1 MTRFPFRAGALALCA
16 LAIAACGS
24 SSSSGN
30 GEAAKSANQILSD
43 AVSAAQGAS
52 SVRVSGS
59 ITDNGQPVSVDLKL
73 VNGKGGSGSMTIQG
87 APVQIIDVNNTL
99 YMNGSDAFWSKVGGG
114 SAVVALL
121 HGKWLKAPAT
131 GNFSSLASLTSI
143 HALFSQLLNSHGT
156 LTKGSTKT
164 VNGQSAIA
172 ITDTAKSGTIYVA
185 TTGKPYPLQ
194 LAKSGSSGGAVN
206 FGQYEQAV
214 SLSAP
219 ANSIDISK
227 IHG

>member
-1 MTRFPFRAGALALCA
+1 MTRFPWPAAALALCA
-16 LAIAACGS
+16 LAIAACGA

-30 GEAAKSANQILSD
+30 GEASKSASQILAD
-43 AVSAAQGAS
+43 AVSVAQGAS

-87 APVQIIDVNNTL
+87 APVQIVDVNATL
-99 YMNGSDAFWSKVGGG
+99 YMNGSDAFWNKVGGG

-131 GNFSSLASLTSI
+131 GNFSSLANLTSI
-143 HALFSQLLNSHGT
+143 HTLFSQLLDSHGT
-156 LTKGSTKT
+156 LTKGSAKT
-164 VNGQSAIA
+164 VNGQSVIA
-172 ITDTAKSGTIYVA
+172 ITDSAKGGTIYIA
-185 TTGKPYPLQ
+185 TTGKPYPVQ
-194 LAKSGSSGGAVN
+194 LAKSGGSGGAVN
-206 FGQYEQAV
+206 FSQYGQAV

-219 ANSIDISK
+219 ANAIDISQLK
-227 IHG
+227 G

>member
-87 APVQIIDVNNTL
+87 APVQIVDVNNTL
-99 YMNGSDAFWSKVGGG
+99 YMNGSDAFWNKVGVRERGRRAVARQVAQSPGHRQFLLPGEPHERPRPVQPAAHQPWDADQG
-114 SAVVALL
+114 SDQV
-121 HGKWLKAPAT
+121 
-131 GNFSSLASLTSI
+131 
-143 HALFSQLLNSHGT
+143 
-156 LTKGSTKT
+156 
-164 VNGQSAIA
+164 GQRAIG
-172 ITDTAKSGTIYVA
+172 DR
-185 TTGKPYPLQ
+185 
-194 LAKSGSSGGAVN
+194 
-206 FGQYEQAV
+206 
-214 SLSAP
+214 
-219 ANSIDISK
+219 
-227 IHG
+227 HHR